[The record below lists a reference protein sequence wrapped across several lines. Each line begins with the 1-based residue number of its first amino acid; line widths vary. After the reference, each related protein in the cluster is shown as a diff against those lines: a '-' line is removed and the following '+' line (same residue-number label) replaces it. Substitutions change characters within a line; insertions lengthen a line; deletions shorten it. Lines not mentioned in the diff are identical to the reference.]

1 MCVSVHGLQMFV
13 EVREQHEGAGHLLPS
28 SFKGLNSG
36 PQSWWQTPFLPR
48 CLAGLLYCS
57 SQWISSVNEIIGM
70 FPCVIFTLSSG
81 FLFLYHII
89 VRFIVPM
96 GYCSEKFQIMN

>member
-1 MCVSVHGLQMFV
+1 MFV
-13 EVREQHEGAGHLLPS
+13 EVREQHEGAGPLLPS

-36 PQSWWQTPFLPR
+36 PQSWWQTPFLPS

-96 GYCSEKFQIMN
+96 GYCSAKFQIMN